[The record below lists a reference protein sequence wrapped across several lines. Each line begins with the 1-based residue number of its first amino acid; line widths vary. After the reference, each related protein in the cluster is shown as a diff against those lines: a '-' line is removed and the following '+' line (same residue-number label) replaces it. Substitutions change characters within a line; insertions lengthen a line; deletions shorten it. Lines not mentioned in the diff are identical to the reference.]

1 MLKMTGVTLE
11 KINDPNKYIFFLN
24 KEREVELVVL
34 IKDIAKHIMNIAK
47 IMIKKN
53 LKIIL
58 FILI

>member
-11 KINDPNKYIFFLN
+11 KINDPDKYIFFN

-34 IKDIAKHIMNIAK
+34 TKDIAKHIMNIEK
-47 IMIKKN
+47 IMIKKT